1 MTMTEKLHAIK
12 AMESAND
19 ARLRKAGLKRAEDG
33 DRVWYAMHGG
43 RMCRFWY
50 SKRTG
55 VTVVYDLDGVVADAY
70 GWEV

>member
-12 AMESAND
+12 EMEAAND

-33 DRVWYAMHGG
+33 DRVWYAMYCG
-43 RMCRFWY
+43 RIARYWY
-50 SKRTG
+50 NKATG
-55 VTVVYDLDGVVADAY
+55 ITVVHDMDGVIADAY